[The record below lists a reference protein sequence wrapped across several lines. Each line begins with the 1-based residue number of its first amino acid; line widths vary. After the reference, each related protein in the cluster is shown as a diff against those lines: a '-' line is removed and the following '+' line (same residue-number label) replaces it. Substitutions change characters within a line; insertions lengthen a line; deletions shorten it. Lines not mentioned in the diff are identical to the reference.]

1 MESVTMHVRKGDRVE
16 VVAGKDKGSQGE
28 IIAAYP
34 KTGRVIIEGV
44 NRVTRHTRMQQTQR
58 AGRSGGLVHREAPVD
73 VSNVMVVDPDDGK
86 PTRVGVRRDA
96 DGRPIRYS
104 RRSGKDIS

>member
-1 MESVTMHVRKGDRVE
+1 MRVRKGDRVE

-34 KTGRVIIEGV
+34 KTGRVIVGGV
-44 NRVTRHTRMQQTQR
+44 NQVTRHTRMQQTQR
-58 AGRSGGLVHREAPVD
+58 AGRTGGLVHQEAPIN

-86 PTRVGVRRDA
+86 PTRLGYRRDT